1 MSAFDGLEPK
11 AFWQHFEALTQIPR
25 CSGSET
31 RVALH
36 VMNWAKSQGFTAH
49 QDATGN
55 VFVAVPASPGC
66 ENAPKVILQGHLD
79 MVGEKDSC
87 SSHNF
92 ATDAIPVLRKGDW
105 ICADHTTL
113 GADNGVSIAAAQ
125 AIAEDPNAVHGPLE
139 FLFTV
144 DEERGLTGA
153 KGLSNDSLTGRI
165 LLNLDSEEEGDFCVG
180 CAGGVD
186 TTIDLPIDREPSD
199 GYGFS
204 LKITGLQGGH
214 SGMDINLGR
223 GNAIKI
229 LARALD
235 LLRNKGPFA
244 LHSFQSGDKHNA
256 IPREGSAVLVFSE
269 AHPDVEGVLEM
280 LRDELHADYAKTDPG
295 VTVIFE
301 PCEIQGPIWTL
312 AESSRNRV
320 IDLLCALPHG
330 VLTMSQAVPGLVETS
345 TNLAKVE
352 LQADHLHVHESS
364 RSSSAPRLESART
377 ALISLANLC
386 GAVGHSEVGYP
397 GWQPNLDSPVLKLAC
412 ATYRDL
418 FHKDAHVKA
427 IHAGLECGLI
437 GERFPGM
444 DMISFGPDVEWPHSP
459 SERLSIPS
467 VDRYY
472 RFLCSLLERL
482 AARA

>member
-1 MSAFDGLEPK
+1 MTAFEGLEPK
-11 AFWQHFEALTQIPR
+11 GFWQHFEAITRIPR
-25 CSGSET
+25 CSGDET
-31 RVALH
+31 RIAAH
-36 VMNWAKSQGFTAH
+36 VMNWAKAHGFTAR

-55 VFVAVPASPGC
+55 VFVSVPASPGR
-66 ENAPKVILQGHLD
+66 ENAPIVILQGHLD

-87 SSHNF
+87 SSHQF
-92 ATDAIPVLRKGDW
+92 ASDPIPVLRKGDW

-125 AIAEDPNAVHGPLE
+125 AIAEDETALHGPLE
-139 FLFTV
+139 LLFTV

-153 KGLSNDSLTGRI
+153 KGLSNDSLQGRI

-186 TTIDLPIDREPSD
+186 TTIDLPIEREPSD

-204 LKITGLQGGH
+204 LKISGLQGGH

-223 GNAIKI
+223 GNAIQI

-235 LLRNKGPFA
+235 LLREKTPFA
-244 LHSFQSGDKHNA
+244 LNALQSGDKHNA
-256 IPREGSAVLVFSE
+256 IPREGSAVLLFSSST
-269 AHPDVEGVLEM
+269 PDVEGVLER
-280 LRDELHADYAKTDPG
+280 LRDELNADFSKTDPG
-295 VTVIFE
+295 VTVLFE
-301 PCEIQGPIWTL
+301 PCEIPGPIWSLT
-312 AESSRNRV
+312 ESSRDKV

-330 VLTMSQAVPGLVETS
+330 VLTMSQSVAGLVETS
-345 TNLAKVE
+345 TNLAKAD
-352 LQADHLHVHESS
+352 LQADHLHIHEAS
-364 RSSSAPRLESART
+364 RSSSAPRLEAARKS
-377 ALISLANLC
+377 LISLAKLS
-386 GAVGHSEVGYP
+386 GAIGHSQVGYP
-397 GWQPNLDSPVLKLAC
+397 GWQPNLDSPVLKIASE
-412 ATYRDL
+412 TYRAL
-418 FHKDAHVKA
+418 FQRDAHIKA

-472 RFLCSLLERL
+472 RFLTALLDRL
-482 AARA
+482 SR